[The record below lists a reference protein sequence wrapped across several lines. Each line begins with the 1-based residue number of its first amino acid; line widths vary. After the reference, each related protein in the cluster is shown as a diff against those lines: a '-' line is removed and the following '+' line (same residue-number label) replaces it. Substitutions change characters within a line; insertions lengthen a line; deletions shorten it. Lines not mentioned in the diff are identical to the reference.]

1 MPSRTSADYTGHY
14 TGKAGLV
21 TGSGSGIGRAVA
33 EAFAAAGAKVLV
45 ADLDA
50 AGGQQTVRTI
60 RDGGGEARFVRI
72 DVASASDVERMVDTA
87 VEEFG
92 RLDFAVNNAAAE
104 VETGPLADCPDEA
117 FDRLVAVNVKGVF
130 LCLKHEIR
138 RMLDGGGGAI
148 VNMGSVAS
156 FRPQPTQSV
165 YTATK
170 HAVLGLTRNAA
181 VEYGAAGIRINA
193 ISPGSIDTPMLAA
206 ALDRFEGVLDVP
218 REQIIARLSLNNR
231 MGRTDEIAGAALWLC
246 SDDSSYTFGHALAVD
261 GGYLAM

>member
-1 MPSRTSADYTGHY
+1 MHSRPSVDYTNQY

-33 EAFAAAGAKVLV
+33 VAFADAGAKVLV
-45 ADLDA
+45 ADVDDS
-50 AGGQQTVRTI
+50 GGEQTVSVIKDR
-60 RDGGGEARFVRI
+60 GGEAIFLRA
-72 DVASASDVERMVDTA
+72 DVTSAGDVQTMVET
-87 VEEFG
+87 VSGEFG
-92 RLDFAVNNAAAE
+92 GLDFAVNNAAAE
-104 VETGPLADCPDEA
+104 VDTGLLADCPDEA
-117 FDRLVAVNVKGVF
+117 FDRLVSVNIKGVF
-130 LCLKHEIR
+130 LCMKHEIR
-138 RMLDGGGGAI
+138 QMVKEGGGAI

-181 VEYGAAGIRINA
+181 IEYGAAGIRINA
-193 ISPGSIDTPMLAA
+193 ICPGTIDTPMLDA
-206 ALDRFEGVLDVP
+206 ALDRFEDLHNVP

-231 MGRTDEIAGAALWLC
+231 MGRVEEIANAALWLC
-246 SDDSSYTFGHALAVD
+246 SDHSSYTYGHALAVD